1 MAITRLI
8 LVIMIAVGASYEVA
22 AQGRYSVS
30 VAPDAWYHTI
40 DGARL
45 GIRLR
50 GQMAGT
56 FGDGPHRLDTGI
68 WLGSKLPKDPVSYY
82 VSLTEPI
89 PAFSDF
95 GSEASVEGYSS
106 IRDGHHMHGFV
117 ASKRWQRGFNEREF
131 SHIRISGNYAQRY
144 DTRYALIPG
153 LWQSRPVYT
162 VEPVFQVRK
171 STEWLGDISQTAHL
185 TIGSYK
191 RPDTDAF
198 YQLEL
203 DHQSRKPL
211 GSGFVLGH
219 RLFLGFSST
228 STPIERRYR
237 LSSGK
242 ANDDLVSGITRSR
255 GILPQSGID
264 DGWVHTADGPNL
276 RGYGRFEMKQAPD
289 GIPITYASV
298 GALNLEMDFANPVTW
313 LLSRVPVLGGVLN
326 SRMYAFSD
334 HGTAFDS
341 DAYDMV
347 SNAGLGFSVGL
358 NIPDYLGRS
367 RTLSLRYDVPAW
379 ISDPGPDS
387 SPWKYR
393 SVFGIWS
400 VINI

>member
-1 MAITRLI
+1 MARIRLI
-8 LVIMIAVGASYEVA
+8 FLFVLVAATSAEMM

-30 VAPDAWYHTI
+30 LAPDAWYNSI
-40 DGARL
+40 DGVRL
-45 GIRLR
+45 GLRLR

-56 FGDGPHRLDTGI
+56 FGDGPHRLDAGL

-89 PAFSDF
+89 PAYSDF

-117 ASKRWQRGFNEREF
+117 ASKRWQRGFNEQEY

-162 VEPVFQVRK
+162 IEPVFKYRK
-171 STEWLGDISQTAHL
+171 SSEWLGEVSQTAHM
-185 TIGSYK
+185 TVGSYM
-191 RPDTDAF
+191 RPQTDAF
-198 YQLEL
+198 FQLEL
-203 DHQSRKPL
+203 DHQSRMAL

-219 RLFLGFSST
+219 RVFMGFSGD

-242 ANDDLVSGITRSR
+242 AYDDLVSGITRSR
-255 GILPQSGID
+255 GILPQAGVD
-264 DGWVHTADGPNL
+264 AGWVHSADGPNI
-276 RGYGRFEMKQAPD
+276 RGYGRYEMDRAVD
-289 GIPITYASV
+289 GTPSTFANVS
-298 GALNLEMDFANPVTW
+298 ALNLEMDFSNPVTW

-326 SRMYAFSD
+326 SRMYAFTD
-334 HGTAFDS
+334 HGMSFDEGAR
-341 DAYDMV
+341 DLK

-358 NIPDYLGRS
+358 NIPDYLGRN

-379 ISDPGPDS
+379 ISDPGS
-387 SPWKYR
+387 ESTPWKYR
-393 SVFGIWS
+393 SVLGIWS
-400 VINI
+400 VINW